1 MRVLV
6 ATQKGDVRISNIQV
20 AIIMIITM
28 LPWLMRDADLKGAVF
43 PIQELHNEID
53 SVRILGR
60 IVYDFAELPKN
71 RMSSSQFEYL

>member
-20 AIIMIITM
+20 AIIMIITT
-28 LPWLMRDADLKGAVF
+28 LPWLMRDADLKGVVF
-43 PIQELHNEID
+43 PTQELHNEID

-60 IVYDFAELPKN
+60 LVQDFSELPKIAN
-71 RMSSSQFEYL
+71 VIIAF